1 MINII
6 FDFVSKKLTLLNLM
20 LKKLIKNPDV
30 SLVYYYTSYF
40 YVQWKIFVGYI
51 LKEDRMLTC

>member
-20 LKKLIKNPDV
+20 LKNLLKNPDV

-40 YVQWKIFVGYI
+40 SEK
-51 LKEDRMLTC
+51 

>member
-6 FDFVSKKLTLLNLM
+6 FDFVSKKPTLLNLM

-40 YVQWKIFVGYI
+40 YVKWKIFVGYI